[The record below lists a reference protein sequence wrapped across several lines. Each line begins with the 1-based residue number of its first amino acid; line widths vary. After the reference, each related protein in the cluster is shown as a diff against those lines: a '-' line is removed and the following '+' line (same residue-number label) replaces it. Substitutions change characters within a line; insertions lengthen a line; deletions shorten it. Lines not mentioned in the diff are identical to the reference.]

1 MEKRPWYN
9 LSHKNWSSGNNAVWT
24 YRQKP
29 KALILVQSSP
39 WALKTENETEFLWNF
54 GIHID
59 MLT

>member
-9 LSHKNWSSGNNAVWT
+9 LSHKNLSYGNNAVWT

-29 KALILVQSSP
+29 KAPILVESSP
-39 WALKTENETEFLWNF
+39 WALKTENEFLWNF
-54 GIHID
+54 GIYID